1 MFGIGLPELL
11 VIAVIALLVVGPK
24 KLPELA
30 KTLGKG
36 LSEFKKATEGATE
49 DLKGALKDDE
59 KPKNGDGRNDS
70 FLPDLAK
77 TLGKGFS
84 EFKKATEGITE
95 DFKEALKNDEKP
107 KEDDGWKDSLLM
119 KKPDTEE
126 TKTDLSDKIPPKQ

>member
-11 VIAVIALLVVGPK
+11 VIAIIALLVVGPK

-36 LSEFKKATEGATE
+36 FSEFKKAAEGATE
-49 DLKGALKDDE
+49 DLKGALQDDE
-59 KPKNGDGRNDS
+59 KPKTGDGRKDS

-95 DFKEALKNDEKP
+95 DFKEALKDDEKP
-107 KEDDGWKDSLLM
+107 KNDDGWKDSLLM
-119 KKPDTEE
+119 RKPDAEE
-126 TKTDLSDKIPPKQ
+126 TKNGSSDKIFPKR

>member
-1 MFGIGLPELL
+1 MFGIGLPELII
-11 VIAVIALLVVGPK
+11 IAVIALLVVGPK
-24 KLPELA
+24 KLPDLA

-36 LSEFKKATEGATE
+36 LSEFKKATEGVTE
-49 DLKGALKDDE
+49 DLKDALKTDE
-59 KPKNGDGRNDS
+59 KPKTNDDKKDS

-107 KEDDGWKDSLLM
+107 KDDDSLKDSLLM

-126 TKTDLSDKIPPKQ
+126 TKTDLSDKTPPKQ

>member
-1 MFGIGLPELL
+1 MFGIGLLKLL
-11 VIAVIALLVVGPK
+11 IIAIIALLVVGPE

-49 DLKGALKDDE
+49 ELKGALKDDE
-59 KPKNGDGRNDS
+59 KPKTGDGGNNS

-95 DFKEALKNDEKP
+95 DIKEALK
-107 KEDDGWKDSLLM
+107 DGDSGKDYLSM

-126 TKTDLSDKIPPKQ
+126 TKTGSSDKIPPKQ